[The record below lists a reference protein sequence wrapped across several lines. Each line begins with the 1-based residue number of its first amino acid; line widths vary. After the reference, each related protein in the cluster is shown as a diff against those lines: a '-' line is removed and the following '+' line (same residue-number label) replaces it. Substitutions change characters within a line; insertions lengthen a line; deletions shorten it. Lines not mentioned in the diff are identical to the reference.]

1 VPVSKHDR
9 EYMARLAE
17 ASAVLERETGPA
29 SAEHRQWV
37 IEHANRDRARI
48 GLPPLEDWDA
58 DDAPE
63 LEFFRRAR
71 ELGMLPRRQSA
82 S

>member
-1 VPVSKHDR
+1 
-9 EYMARLAE
+9 MARLAQ
-17 ASAVLERETGPA
+17 ASAELERETGPA
-29 SAEHRQWV
+29 SPEFRRWV
-37 IEHANRDRARI
+37 MEHANPDRARI

-71 ELGMLPRRQSA
+71 ELGMLPRRHRA
-82 S
+82 T